1 MKFVVRTVGC
11 ILLSGTLLTSAA
23 SAAPAWPSAKPI
35 TLVVPYPPGGNADIL
50 GRLFAQQL
58 SQKTGQTVVVDNKP
72 GAGSMVG
79 SYQVVRAG
87 SDGYT
92 FLLGSIANVLN
103 QYFYKKPLYDMNKDL
118 VPVSQLVNVPNY
130 VAVGPT
136 EKFRTMGEII
146 TFAKANPKKLSC
158 ANTGVGT
165 STYLSCEM
173 IKTMT
178 GAELVNVPYKGGAA
192 AMQDVMGGQAN
203 MVIANEALVPINDKR
218 LIGIAVTSAKRSP
231 LAPQLPPL
239 SDTLPGFDVNSWY
252 GVFAPV
258 GVAKEILDQVVEAAA
273 AMAKEEATLSRLKV
287 IGATPVGSSQ
297 KDFAAF
303 FKDEMAKWG
312 EVTKKMN
319 VQLD

>member
-1 MKFVVRTVGC
+1 MKPIFRIAGGF
-11 ILLSGTLLTSAA
+11 LLGVALCSATIAHA
-23 SAAPAWPSAKPI
+23 STWPSAKPI
-35 TLVVPYPPGGNADIL
+35 TLIVPYPPGGNADIL

-58 SQKTGQTVVVDNKP
+58 GQKIGQTVVVDNKP

-87 SDGYT
+87 PDGYT

-130 VAVGPT
+130 VAVGPN
-136 EKFRTMGEII
+136 EKFRSFGEIVDY
-146 TFAKANPKKLSC
+146 AKANPKKLSC

-165 STYLSCEM
+165 STYLSCEL
-173 IKTMT
+173 IKSMT
-178 GAELVNVPYKGGAA
+178 GAEIVNVPYKGGAA

-218 LIGIAVTSAKRSP
+218 LVGIAVTSAKRST

-258 GVAKEILDQVVEAAA
+258 GVPKEILDRVVEASA
-273 AMAKEEATLSRLKV
+273 AMAKDEATLSRLKA
-287 IGATPVGSSQ
+287 IGATPVGSAQ
-297 KDFAAF
+297 KDFAVF
-303 FKDEMAKWG
+303 FKSEMTKWG
-312 EVTKKMN
+312 DVTKKMN